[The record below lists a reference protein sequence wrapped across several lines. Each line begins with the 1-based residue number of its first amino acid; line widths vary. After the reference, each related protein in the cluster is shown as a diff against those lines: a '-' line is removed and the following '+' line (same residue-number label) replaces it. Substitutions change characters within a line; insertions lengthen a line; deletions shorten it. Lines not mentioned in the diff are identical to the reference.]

1 MRAQKWAWPVC
12 TVHTHYCQ
20 MHHNKPCSGFVS
32 NVMCV
37 YPNMFVCMHIACR
50 PRSEFGPT
58 ADVRC
63 KVGTNCFSVTHP
75 SLSETACKEVLWFFS
90 CTKVEQNCDMN
101 WSGGVGGTNMLQR
114 KPCPNLCCVPK
125 ECAQLPRW
133 ADVHNAM
140 QCVKVC
146 INCLCYI
153 LHRLF
158 HFTFSPLMCP
168 KECAQLPTTQ
178 VGGCLQCNAMR

>member
-1 MRAQKWAWPVC
+1 
-12 TVHTHYCQ
+12 
-20 MHHNKPCSGFVS
+20 MH
-32 NVMCV
+32 
-37 YPNMFVCMHIACR
+37 ACR
-50 PRSEFGPT
+50 PRSEFGPI

-75 SLSETACKEVLWFFS
+75 SLSETACKNVLWFFS
-90 CTKVEQNCDMN
+90 CTKVEQNCELK
-101 WSGGVGGTNMLQR
+101 WRSGGGQTSYKGNRVQTCAV
-114 KPCPNLCCVPK
+114 CPRSVPNY
-125 ECAQLPRW
+125 QLPRW

-140 QCVKVC
+140 QCVKIC

-158 HFTFSPLMCP
+158 HFTFSHLMCP